1 MGIPFEGDVMAFQ
14 DQADRFATRL
24 HLSAVPRPVF
34 VGIIVLLVVAVAAAV
49 GLAAFSGG
57 NAFEVHA
64 ADGAVAGEV
73 GNEREGAGVGNSAEV
88 GSGGSGEEA
97 RAAGNAAAEDVVLP
111 SSGTDEAAPLCVH
124 VDGAVRT
131 PGVYYLDAGSR
142 IVDAVAAAGGL
153 TETAY
158 TAAVNLAQVLQ
169 DGEQVVI
176 PDEATGEASGGT
188 TASGG
193 AGATASNGDA
203 APVNLNRATA
213 DELVALPGIGAS
225 TAAKIV
231 ADREAN
237 GPFRA
242 IEDLKRVSGIG
253 DKKFEALREL
263 VCV

>member
-1 MGIPFEGDVMAFQ
+1 MAFQ

-34 VGIIVLLVVAVAAAV
+34 VGIVVLLGVAVAAAV
-49 GLAAFSGG
+49 GLAVFSGG
-57 NAFEVHA
+57 SAFEVRA
-64 ADGAVAGEV
+64 ADDAVTEVAGS
-73 GNEREGAGVGNSAEV
+73 GEGADSVAEI
-88 GSGGSGEEA
+88 GSGGD
-97 RAAGNAAAEDVVLP
+97 AGGASAGSAPAENVVLP
-111 SSGTDEAAPLCVH
+111 SSGAEEAASLCVH
-124 VDGAVRT
+124 VDGAVRA
-131 PGVYYLDAGSR
+131 PGVYYLAEGSR

-176 PDEATGEASGGT
+176 PDEAEGGAAGT
-188 TASGG
+188 APASGG
-193 AGATASNGDA
+193 AGTATASGAA

-213 DELVALPGIGAS
+213 DELVALPGIGAA

-263 VCV
+263 ICV

>member
-1 MGIPFEGDVMAFQ
+1 MAFQ

-34 VGIIVLLVVAVAAAV
+34 IGIAVLLAVAVVVAV
-49 GLAAFSGG
+49 GLTALSGG
-57 NAFEVHA
+57 SAFEVRT
-64 ADGAVAGEV
+64 ADDAVAEV
-73 GNEREGAGVGNSAEV
+73 AGSGDRDNGGGASAGVDGDSGTASA
-88 GSGGSGEEA
+88 GGPIGE
-97 RAAGNAAAEDVVLP
+97 NVVLP
-111 SSGTDEAAPLCVH
+111 SSGAEEAASLCVH
-124 VDGAVRT
+124 VDGAVRA
-131 PGVYYLDAGSR
+131 PGVYYLAAGSR

-176 PDEATGEASGGT
+176 PDEAE
-188 TASGG
+188 GG
-193 AGATASNGDA
+193 AAGAATAGSAA

>member
-1 MGIPFEGDVMAFQ
+1 MGISFKGGDMAFQ

-34 VGIIVLLVVAVAAAV
+34 IGIAVLLAVAVVVAV
-49 GLAAFSGG
+49 GLTALSGG
-57 NAFEVHA
+57 SAFEVRT
-64 ADGAVAGEV
+64 ADDAVAEV
-73 GNEREGAGVGNSAEV
+73 AGSGDRDNGGGASAGVDGDSGTASA
-88 GSGGSGEEA
+88 GGPIGE
-97 RAAGNAAAEDVVLP
+97 NVVLP
-111 SSGTDEAAPLCVH
+111 SSGAEEAASLCVH
-124 VDGAVRT
+124 VDGAVRA
-131 PGVYYLDAGSR
+131 PGVYYLAAGSR

-176 PDEATGEASGGT
+176 PDEAE
-188 TASGG
+188 GG
-193 AGATASNGDA
+193 AAGAATAGGSAGAATSSSAA